1 MTPERIIEGLMNK
14 YGEHFEMTRD
24 PKQLMIN
31 ILVSTLRVQ
40 LEKVEY
46 LSKVN
51 SSLLK

>member
-1 MTPERIIEGLMNK
+1 MTPERIIEGIQNK
-14 YGEHFEMTRD
+14 YGEWFEMSSD

-31 ILVSTLRVQ
+31 ILASTIRVQ